1 MKTYQLDSYP
11 CSLAGV
17 TGRVLVLKIGGHI
30 DAMEVLLHDSLV
42 RLKRLR
48 GKLTGAGGM
57 RFVDFD
63 TVHEQRAL
71 VLRSKTLQY
80 RNDVFGLVSAHE
92 LR

>member
-1 MKTYQLDSYP
+1 METYQLDSDP

-48 GKLTGAGGM
+48 GKLTGA
-57 RFVDFD
+57 
-63 TVHEQRAL
+63 
-71 VLRSKTLQY
+71 
-80 RNDVFGLVSAHE
+80 
-92 LR
+92 